1 MLELAL
7 NKSKEKASGI
17 GVGNIVTTTT
27 ALNQPNQLH
36 HPNHSQQQ
44 QVPSNLED
52 YLTQSQAMAP
62 PPPTC
67 MSITYSNTLPTTLTA
82 DINSSIRKGKID
94 PLVLY

>member
-17 GVGNIVTTTT
+17 GVGSIITTTT

-62 PPPTC
+62 PPTC
-67 MSITYSNTLPTTLTA
+67 MSITYSNALPTTLTT
-82 DINSSIRKGKID
+82 DINSSMRKGKID

>member
-17 GVGNIVTTTT
+17 SVGSIITTTT

-62 PPPTC
+62 PPTC

-82 DINSSIRKGKID
+82 DINSSMRKGKID